1 MRQGDCDLRIA
12 GSLRRLAVKPKP
24 GRLTA
29 HDLDLPG
36 RHSPAKGLD
45 HGLLGREASRQVTT
59 GTRALAGVGQLGWGE
74 EPVRQPRAALQRALH
89 PLDLDQVD
97 ADRKGH
103 GAYLR
108 PTTALNSAW
117 SPFVPE
123 PVTT

>member
-1 MRQGDCDLRIA
+1 MSQGDCDLRIA
-12 GSLRRLAVKPKP
+12 GSLRRLAVQPKR

-36 RHSPAKGLD
+36 RDSLTQCLD
-45 HGLLGREASRQVTT
+45 HSLLGREASRQVTT

-97 ADRKGH
+97 TDRKGH

-117 SPFVPE
+117 SPFAPE